1 MAKINIKIEG
11 QSYQVEEGLTI
22 LEAAKE
28 CGYEI
33 PSLCA
38 YNHGECSLASCRVCL
53 VEATGARGLVAS
65 CVYPIS
71 EGMEITIS
79 SPKATAARR
88 ASVELILSNHS
99 MNCQQCDKNGHCE
112 LLYVAQV
119 VGARENKFVG
129 SKTPITVDEISPS
142 IIRDTSKCILCGRCV
157 SRCVAAHGTGI
168 LGFEKRGFSTI
179 VSPAANRSFAT
190 SPCILCGQ
198 CVNVCPTGALME
210 KSEIDKVDEAR
221 RAGKY
226 LVVQTAPAIRATLGE
241 EFGYKIGTP
250 VTGQMVAAL
259 RRLGFNK
266 VYDTNFG
273 ADLTIMEEANELL
286 ARIKDGGV
294 LPMITSCSPGW
305 INYAE
310 YYYGDQLDHLSS
322 CKSPHQMQGAIIKSY
337 FAEKNGLKPE
347 DIFVVSIMP
356 CTAKKFEKER
366 PQLQKNGIKDVDAV
380 LTTRELAKLIKRSGI
395 NFAKLPNEEFDQ
407 DLMGE
412 YTGAGVIFGA
422 TGGVMEAALRTAY
435 HELTGKEYEA
445 VEFTAVRGMQGLKEA
460 TLNIAGSEIKVAVAS
475 GMRNA
480 KVLMDE
486 IRSGKSPYTFIEI
499 MGCPG
504 GCVNGGGQPYVKPC
518 FLPNEDNNILD
529 TYKEKRAKALYSED
543 ERDAQYGK
551 WQSIRLIKEILLK
564 LCYGIENAID
574 VEKLISPLYI
584 LHDYRIYLD
593 HLLSM
598 EKQESIVCV
607 IFCCLIDNSYRLSF
621 FFISKGEMFSL

>member
-179 VSPAANRSFAT
+179 VSPAENRSFAT

-286 ARIKDGGV
+286 ARIKDSGV

-529 TYKEKRAKALYSED
+529 TYKEKRAQALYSED
-543 ERDAQYGK
+543 ERQKVRQSHNNKQVQKLYSDFLGK
-551 WQSIRLIKEILLK
+551 PNSHKAHELLHTTYVSRERFPK
-564 LCYGIENAID
+564 N
-574 VEKLISPLYI
+574 K
-584 LHDYRIYLD
+584 
-593 HLLSM
+593 
-598 EKQESIVCV
+598 
-607 IFCCLIDNSYRLSF
+607 
-621 FFISKGEMFSL
+621 

>member
-99 MNCQQCDKNGHCE
+99 MNCQQCEKNGHCE

-179 VSPAANRSFAT
+179 VSPAENRSFAT

-286 ARIKDGGV
+286 ARIKDDGV

-310 YYYGDQLDHLSS
+310 YYYGDQLEHLSS

-529 TYKEKRAKALYSED
+529 TYKEKRAQALYSED
-543 ERDAQYGK
+543 ERQKVRQSHNNKQVQKLYSDFLGK
-551 WQSIRLIKEILLK
+551 PNSHKAHELLHTTYVSRERFPK
-564 LCYGIENAID
+564 N
-574 VEKLISPLYI
+574 K
-584 LHDYRIYLD
+584 
-593 HLLSM
+593 
-598 EKQESIVCV
+598 
-607 IFCCLIDNSYRLSF
+607 
-621 FFISKGEMFSL
+621 

>member
-99 MNCQQCDKNGHCE
+99 MNCQQCEKNGHCE

-179 VSPAANRSFAT
+179 VSPAENRSFAT

-310 YYYGDQLDHLSS
+310 YYYGDQLDYLSS

-529 TYKEKRAKALYSED
+529 TYKEKRAQALYSED
-543 ERDAQYGK
+543 ERQKVRQSHNNKQVQKLYSDFLGK
-551 WQSIRLIKEILLK
+551 PNSHKAHELLHTTYVARERFPK
-564 LCYGIENAID
+564 N
-574 VEKLISPLYI
+574 K
-584 LHDYRIYLD
+584 
-593 HLLSM
+593 
-598 EKQESIVCV
+598 
-607 IFCCLIDNSYRLSF
+607 
-621 FFISKGEMFSL
+621 

>member
-99 MNCQQCDKNGHCE
+99 MNCQQCEKNGHCE
-112 LLYVAQV
+112 LLYVAKV

-179 VSPAANRSFAT
+179 VSPAENRSFAT

-250 VTGQMVAAL
+250 VTDQMVAAL

-529 TYKEKRAKALYSED
+529 TYKEKRAQALYSED
-543 ERDAQYGK
+543 ERQKVRQSHNNKQVQKLYSDFLGK
-551 WQSIRLIKEILLK
+551 PNSHKAHELLHTTYVSRERFPK
-564 LCYGIENAID
+564 N
-574 VEKLISPLYI
+574 K
-584 LHDYRIYLD
+584 
-593 HLLSM
+593 
-598 EKQESIVCV
+598 
-607 IFCCLIDNSYRLSF
+607 
-621 FFISKGEMFSL
+621 

>member
-99 MNCQQCDKNGHCE
+99 MNCQQCEKNGHCE

-179 VSPAANRSFAT
+179 VSPAENRSFAT

-366 PQLQKNGIKDVDAV
+366 PQLQKSGIKDVDAV

-529 TYKEKRAKALYSED
+529 TYKEKRAQALYSED
-543 ERDAQYGK
+543 ERQKVRQSHNNKQVQKLYSDFLGK
-551 WQSIRLIKEILLK
+551 PNSHKAHELLHTTYVSRERFPK
-564 LCYGIENAID
+564 N
-574 VEKLISPLYI
+574 K
-584 LHDYRIYLD
+584 
-593 HLLSM
+593 
-598 EKQESIVCV
+598 
-607 IFCCLIDNSYRLSF
+607 
-621 FFISKGEMFSL
+621 

>member
-99 MNCQQCDKNGHCE
+99 MNCQQCEKNGHCE

-179 VSPAANRSFAT
+179 VSPAENRSFAT

-250 VTGQMVAAL
+250 VTDQMVAAL

-529 TYKEKRAKALYSED
+529 TYKEKRAQALYSED
-543 ERDAQYGK
+543 ERQKVRQSHNNKQVQKLYSDFLGK
-551 WQSIRLIKEILLK
+551 PNSHKAHELLHTTYVSRERFPK
-564 LCYGIENAID
+564 N
-574 VEKLISPLYI
+574 K
-584 LHDYRIYLD
+584 
-593 HLLSM
+593 
-598 EKQESIVCV
+598 
-607 IFCCLIDNSYRLSF
+607 
-621 FFISKGEMFSL
+621 